1 MSQVSSIVAMK
12 AYVVEDAMMI
22 SSSAIA
28 VVAMAASVAVGRV
41 GRRCVGY
48 HGHD

>member
-1 MSQVSSIVAMK
+1 MSQASLIVAMK
-12 AYVVEDAMMI
+12 ASMVEDAVMI
-22 SSSAIA
+22 SSSTIA
-28 VVAMAASVAVGRV
+28 MVAMAASVAVGRV